1 MDFGLPSSAAISW
14 VFPPTYLSTPPK
26 STLVEAPPGH
36 WNSFALSLCSWS
48 FIWAAPGIEPGTSR
62 TLSENHATRPSSHS
76 LTLIS
81 TCTVLCRHHI
91 EIRQIGITTPGCWAS
106 AGPVTGIGVFIKQT
120 EHTSANA
127 IYKNHFLLLYSM
139 PEKDLWIL
147 FGGHL
152 LKLERYRED

>member
-1 MDFGLPSSAAISW
+1 MTPFRFKLTQGDPLASQPQACAHRAEYLTIADALW
-14 VFPPTYLSTPPK
+14 VPHSQTIN
-26 STLVEAPPGH
+26 EDR
-36 WNSFALSLCSWS
+36 
-48 FIWAAPGIEPGTSR
+48 AAPGIEPRTSR

-81 TCTVLCRHHI
+81 TCTVLCRHDI

-147 FGGHL
+147 FGGHP